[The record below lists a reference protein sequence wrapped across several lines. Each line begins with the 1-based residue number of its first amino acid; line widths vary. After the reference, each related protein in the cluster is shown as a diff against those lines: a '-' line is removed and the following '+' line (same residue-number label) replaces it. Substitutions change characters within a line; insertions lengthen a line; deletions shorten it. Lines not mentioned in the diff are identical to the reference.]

1 MSPLMRK
8 GLDVVIAIGLTVA
21 AVFVIVV
28 SNSFLMARG
37 GSWQGLK
44 LWYAFVLRP
53 DILGMMVLTA
63 AVTVAY
69 FTWSQGRRPR
79 G

>member
-8 GLDVVIAIGLTVA
+8 GLDVVIAIGLTAA

-37 GSWQGLK
+37 SSWQGLK
-44 LWYAFVLRP
+44 LWYAFVMRP

-63 AVTVAY
+63 VVTVVY
-69 FTWSQGRRPR
+69 FAWAQGRRPR